1 MDSKEEM
8 ILETLMM
15 QSVQQEKE
23 WIPTTKK
30 DKEEMIL
37 TDIIA
42 TIKNKIMRSI
52 AKSNS
57 KINLIKMYKKNID
70 IKFHM
75 LKY

>member
-1 MDSKEEM
+1 
-8 ILETLMM
+8 
-15 QSVQQEKE
+15 
-23 WIPTTKK
+23 
-30 DKEEMIL
+30 MIL